1 MADFSLEAAGQWGEV
16 GRIKNE
22 VKSAF
27 WAVFIY
33 KMDLSTVTVG
43 KKLTVINQYIMLIKV
58 KYMDIYLLKKL
69 GFSDKSAQVY
79 LALLRLGPS
88 SVRKLAEECG
98 LNRGTTYDA
107 LKWLKEQGV
116 VNYYHTDTKQT
127 FVAEDPE
134 KLQAMAS
141 AQEKTLKE
149 IKINLNK
156 LIPELQAL
164 HHKGGARPVARY
176 FEQSEIPRILQ
187 DVIDICA
194 DDEEQ
199 MYRIYSTAGIRE
211 HLYDGFDTF
220 SDVRI
225 AKGIGVKV
233 IAIGA
238 GGELRGLDER
248 KWLKAEIV
256 TPTYIM
262 IYPGKTAYISLN
274 AKKEL
279 VGVVIE
285 NEGVYETQKRIFD
298 SLWEKL

>member
-1 MADFSLEAAGQWGEV
+1 
-16 GRIKNE
+16 
-22 VKSAF
+22 
-27 WAVFIY
+27 
-33 KMDLSTVTVG
+33 
-43 KKLTVINQYIMLIKV
+43 
-58 KYMDIYLLKKL
+58 MDISILKKL
-69 GFSDKSAQVY
+69 GFSDKSAQIY

-88 SVRKLAEECG
+88 SVRALALECG

-116 VNYYHTDTKQT
+116 VNYYHQDTKQT
-127 FVAEDPE
+127 FVAEEPE
-134 KLQAMAS
+134 KLHVMVKE
-141 AQEKTLKE
+141 QEKELK
-149 IKINLNK
+149 KIAEK
-156 LIPELQAL
+156 LEKIVPELQAL
-164 HHKGGARPVARY
+164 HHKGGERPVARY
-176 FEQSEIPRILQ
+176 FAHTEIAQILQ
-187 DVIDICA
+187 DVIDTCA

-225 AKGIGVKV
+225 AKGISVKV
-233 IAIGA
+233 MAIGA

-248 KWLKAEIV
+248 RWLTPNHKGSGQAAEMV
-256 TPTYIM
+256 TPTYII
-262 IYPGKTAYISLN
+262 IYSGKTAYISLN